1 MAKLTSKRRGRPPS
15 TLPDDRINRQAEG
28 DNAASDGNR
37 DAGGTRTT
45 AQTDISGEGQRN
57 SWLGLKKAVIEE
69 KSTVA
74 TAWHPIAREAII
86 GTNNSD
92 VRVLVGESAY
102 QLSTGEMIKL

>member
-1 MAKLTSKRRGRPPS
+1 
-15 TLPDDRINRQAEG
+15 
-28 DNAASDGNR
+28 
-37 DAGGTRTT
+37 
-45 AQTDISGEGQRN
+45 
-57 SWLGLKKAVIEE
+57 LGLKKAVIEE